1 MICTVGTS
9 SAYCEMEQ
17 LVFNSL
23 TTLIKDT
30 GVLRDYA
37 GLSLLLVQVS
47 LGGKLTAALRCPT
60 GIRWPDGK
68 LTSPEATPETPWPPC
83 DSLPRG
89 GGVGCVP
96 S

>member
-1 MICTVGTS
+1 MLIICIVGTS

-37 GLSLLLVQVS
+37 GLSLLLVQVRT
-47 LGGKLTAALRCPT
+47 GREADCCPQVPN
-60 GIRWPDGK
+60 GHPLARR
-68 LTSPEATPETPWPPC
+68 EA
-83 DSLPRG
+83 DIPRG
-89 GGVGCVP
+89 KPRNPVAPMCLAVPEGGAMSP
-96 S
+96 